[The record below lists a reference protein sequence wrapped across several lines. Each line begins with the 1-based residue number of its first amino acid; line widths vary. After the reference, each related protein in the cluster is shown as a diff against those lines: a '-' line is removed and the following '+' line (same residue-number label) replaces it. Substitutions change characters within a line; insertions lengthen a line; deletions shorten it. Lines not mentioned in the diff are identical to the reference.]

1 MSIGRL
7 SLGTAHFGM
16 PYGVANGGT
25 ALSDRQ
31 VTSVLQAA
39 VDLGISCLDTSPDY
53 GAAEQRIG
61 AFVHEHDLAYDIA
74 ICSKLPALG
83 PVPSTRVAHLVEER
97 LTGSLRRLRAEGI
110 DGYVI
115 DDIEDLRL
123 HGQALVDAL
132 GEQRLRGRVLD
143 VGVSV
148 YEPAEL
154 ELLESYPELNVVQHP
169 CSLLDRRLLE
179 DDWPDRLALRG
190 CKLQLRSVLLQGL
203 LAMPVDSI
211 PEPLS
216 HAREAVETL
225 QKVLAAHGWSA
236 PTAAV
241 AFACGIDADR
251 IIIAANSAAQVE
263 QLAATAERAFPA
275 ALLAQLESVLGT
287 LPSEVID
294 PRCWPAAG

>member
-7 SLGTAHFGM
+7 SLGTAHLGM
-16 PYGVANGGT
+16 PYGIANEGI

-39 VDLGISCLDTSPDY
+39 VDLGISCLDTSPGY

-61 AFVHEHDLAYDIA
+61 AFLHEHDLVDEIA

-83 PVPSTRVAHLVEER
+83 AVEPGRVAHLVEER

-132 GEQRLRGRVLD
+132 GEQRERGRVLD
-143 VGVSV
+143 IGVSV

-154 ELLESYPELNVVQHP
+154 EWLDNYPELNVVQHP
-169 CSLLDRRLLE
+169 CSLLDRRVV
-179 DDWPDRLALRG
+179 DGDWPDRLAARG

-203 LAMPVDSI
+203 LAMPSDAIPDVLVD
-211 PEPLS
+211 
-216 HAREAVETL
+216 ARDAVVTL
-225 QKVLAAHGWSA
+225 RTILDRHGWS
-236 PTAAV
+236 PPAAAI
-241 AFACGIDADR
+241 AFACSIDADR
-251 IIIAANSAAQVE
+251 IIIAANSAAQLE
-263 QLAATAERAFPA
+263 QLADATERDFPA
-275 ALLAQLESVLGT
+275 DLLADLNAALGA
-287 LPSEVID
+287 LPPEVID
-294 PRCWPAAG
+294 PRRWPTPG